1 MEDVGDV
8 LPEEGE
14 VDEGGGV
21 EEALPAPP
29 LASPLPVVASL
40 VVDGVGWGVLA
51 GGLAAPEESARL
63 PPELVPEPSASS
75 ASTRPSVAAR
85 ELLASESAGP
95 GPISAPSAI
104 PTASIAVARIAP
116 TLREGSL
123 GAWGGRGAVIVGCGG
138 VVGWTEAGLSGGWM
152 YEVERD
158 RGVAGGA
165 GGEET
170 GRQGNSGGRGGLWP
184 GTAIPTFSI
193 LSTK

>member
-1 MEDVGDV
+1 M
-8 LPEEGE
+8 
-14 VDEGGGV
+14 
-21 EEALPAPP
+21 
-29 LASPLPVVASL
+29 ASL

-116 TLREGSL
+116 TRREGSL
-123 GAWGGRGAVIVGCGG
+123 GAWGGGGWSSWVWGG
-138 VVGWTEAGLSGGWM
+138 VVVGVEGSGDLGWLGVWGKRGSSGWLEM
-152 YEVERD
+152 WAE
-158 RGVAGGA
+158 
-165 GGEET
+165 
-170 GRQGNSGGRGGLWP
+170 
-184 GTAIPTFSI
+184 
-193 LSTK
+193 K